1 MSVGLPSHLARA
13 ANSRALATGARWA
26 ALVCL
31 GAALV
36 NVGVSS
42 FAQGSAYSWMAL
54 LSLLPMAG
62 LLVLLARRRT
72 VVLTVVYLLVGGLC
86 TFFYALALFEDNS
99 SYRDTNLFV
108 LALPIVA
115 MTLVGGTSTG
125 ALAGILWASAGF
137 ALAEVAMFFAA
148 SAAGRTFRT
157 DAISLGAYLLLVGIL
172 TFNGLARGS
181 RSRSQSAI
189 HRAIRHSRLIALR
202 RDLIA
207 DVTALLHDSV
217 LSELLAIANADAG
230 VLSPKLRDRLEA
242 DLRELGRDPTPAFPT
257 PAFPTAA
264 FATPALGTPALATSG
279 DGWFD
284 SELHAA
290 IELARDEGLA
300 VDLSGDRNALALLSL
315 ERRRAVGLAAR
326 QCLVNVLRHSGSAT
340 AEVAISSSADAV
352 SVMVVDA
359 GRGFA
364 PTSTASDRLG
374 LRQSVR
380 ERIER
385 VGGTVTVYSSPN
397 VGTTVM
403 IAVPTGEAEG
413 VIAL

>member
-125 ALAGILWASAGF
+125 AVAGILWASAGF

-189 HRAIRHSRLIALR
+189 HRAVRHSRLIALR

-242 DLRELGRDPTPAFPT
+242 DLRELGRDPT

-315 ERRRAVGLAAR
+315 ERRRAV
-326 QCLVNVLRHSGSAT
+326 
-340 AEVAISSSADAV
+340 
-352 SVMVVDA
+352 
-359 GRGFA
+359 
-364 PTSTASDRLG
+364 
-374 LRQSVR
+374 
-380 ERIER
+380 
-385 VGGTVTVYSSPN
+385 
-397 VGTTVM
+397 
-403 IAVPTGEAEG
+403 
-413 VIAL
+413 